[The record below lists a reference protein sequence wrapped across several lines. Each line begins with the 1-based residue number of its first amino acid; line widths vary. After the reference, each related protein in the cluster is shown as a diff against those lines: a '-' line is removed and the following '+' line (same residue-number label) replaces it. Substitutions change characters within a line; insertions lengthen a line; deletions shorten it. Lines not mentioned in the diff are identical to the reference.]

1 MMLTDKLQDA
11 IKIVCEACPRV
22 SDCEIDEELLALTYG
37 EEGERYD
44 SGAKYC
50 EHCMVRNMY
59 DLYSAMDEANGNL
72 PYTAPEWQAII
83 NY

>member
-11 IKIVCEACPRV
+11 IEIVCEACPRV